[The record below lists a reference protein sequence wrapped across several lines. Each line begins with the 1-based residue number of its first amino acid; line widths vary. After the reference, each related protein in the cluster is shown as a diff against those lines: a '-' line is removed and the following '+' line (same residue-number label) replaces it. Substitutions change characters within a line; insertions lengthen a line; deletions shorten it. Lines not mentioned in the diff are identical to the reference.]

1 MIVLEYKLR
10 GTKQQFL
17 ALDEAIRTAVL
28 IRNKCIRY
36 WMERRGVKQADLH
49 KLCAQLAKEF
59 EWARKLNS
67 MARQA
72 SAERAWF
79 SITRFYANCKAHK
92 PGKKGYPKFK
102 GRGHSVEYKTTG
114 GHLSQDRR
122 HITFTDGFQA
132 GTFSVLGT

>member
-10 GTKQQFL
+10 GKKQQFL
-17 ALDEAIRTAVL
+17 AIEEAIRTAVF
-28 IRNKCIRY
+28 IRNKCVRY

-59 EWARKLNS
+59 EWVCKLNS

-79 SITRFYANCKAHK
+79 SITRFYASCQAHK
-92 PGKKGYPKFK
+92 PGKKGYPLS
-102 GRGHSVEYKTTG
+102 RGWGVSRIKSSAT
-114 GHLSQDRR
+114 
-122 HITFTDGFQA
+122 
-132 GTFSVLGT
+132 